1 VSSSVA
7 KHFWLGADAVG
18 QRLGWPGGE
27 ATVVGVVPDTRY
39 RELQTAR
46 PTVYFPLAQSPFGG
60 MMPSVLVIR
69 TGGAPTDIAAALR
82 RTIADTHFGITVLSA
97 ASLETLLDAPRA
109 EPRLNAVVLVMFAG
123 AALFLAAI
131 GLFAIIATLV
141 RQRTQEL
148 GIRMALGAT
157 AGVVGRMVMM
167 RGLAIAGVGV
177 VIGTIG
183 VLAGG
188 QLISALLFEVSPADP
203 VTLLSVGA
211 LMLVVAAL
219 ASFIPARLSMR
230 IEPVIAL
237 RSDA

>member
-1 VSSSVA
+1 
-7 KHFWLGADAVG
+7 
-18 QRLGWPGGE
+18 
-27 ATVVGVVPDTRY
+27 VVPDTRY

-60 MMPSVLVIR
+60 MMPSTLVIR
-69 TGGAPTDIAAALR
+69 TAGAPAEIAAALR
-82 RTIADTHFGITVLSA
+82 RTVADTHFGISVLSA

-123 AALFLAAI
+123 AALFLAAV

-141 RQRTQEL
+141 RQRTHEL

-167 RGLAIAGVGV
+167 RGLAIAAVGV
-177 VIGTIG
+177 AIGTIG
-183 VLAGG
+183 VLAAG
-188 QLISALLFEVSPADP
+188 QLISALLFEISPADP
-203 VTLLSVGA
+203 LTLLSVGA
-211 LMLVVAAL
+211 LMLMVAAL